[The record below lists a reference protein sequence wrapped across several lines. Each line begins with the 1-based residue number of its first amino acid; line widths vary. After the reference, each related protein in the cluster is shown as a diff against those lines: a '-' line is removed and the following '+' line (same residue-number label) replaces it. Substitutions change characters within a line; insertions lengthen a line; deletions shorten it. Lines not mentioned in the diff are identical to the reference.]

1 MRCLGLDLGSKRI
14 GVALCD
20 PDERVATPLT
30 VVQRGASRNED
41 HAKIRSLVT
50 EYEAD
55 AVVVGLPLNMQ
66 SKVTAAAENAIKETE
81 QLRAV
86 LGVPV
91 HLYDERLTTKTADR
105 SLMEME
111 MKADARRRVVDKVA
125 AAVML
130 QSFIDHRRNLQ
141 AKESQS

>member
-30 VVQRGASRNED
+30 VVQRGASRNDD
-41 HAKIRSLVT
+41 HAKIRALVA
-50 EYEAD
+50 EYEAQ
-55 AVVVGLPLNMQ
+55 AVVVGLPLNLQ
-66 SKVTAAAENAIKETE
+66 SKVTAAAQSAIDETE
-81 QLRAV
+81 QLRTA
-86 LGVPV
+86 LDVPV
-91 HLYDERLTTKTADR
+91 HLHDERLTTKTADR
-105 SLMEME
+105 SLMQLE

-130 QSFIDHRRNLQ
+130 QSFIDHRRNQ
-141 AKESQS
+141 RTGEARS